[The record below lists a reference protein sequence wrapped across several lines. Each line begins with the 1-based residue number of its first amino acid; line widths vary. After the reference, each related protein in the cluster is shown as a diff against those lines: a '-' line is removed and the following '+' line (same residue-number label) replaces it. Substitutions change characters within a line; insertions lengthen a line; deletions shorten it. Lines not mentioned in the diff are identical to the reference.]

1 MSDNNLDPRVQQV
14 RDNMLYLDDDSDD
27 KLLSLYVNTA
37 DRYVRNA
44 IGTDLDGF
52 YDNEE
57 VKPLFTEAVLSLAAT
72 FYQNRL
78 AISAVPT
85 YNVDLTVNR
94 TAIIEL
100 DHLQKNFGKFAALKD
115 VSLRR
120 SASKRAG
127 RVQPPD
133 WLG

>member
-27 KLLSLYVNTA
+27 QLLSLYVNTA

-85 YNVDLTVNR
+85 YKVDLTVNS
-94 TAIIEL
+94 IIA
-100 DHLQKNFGKFAALKD
+100 Q
-115 VSLRR
+115 LRGVYATM
-120 SASKRAG
+120 S
-127 RVQPPD
+127 D
-133 WLG
+133 DNNN